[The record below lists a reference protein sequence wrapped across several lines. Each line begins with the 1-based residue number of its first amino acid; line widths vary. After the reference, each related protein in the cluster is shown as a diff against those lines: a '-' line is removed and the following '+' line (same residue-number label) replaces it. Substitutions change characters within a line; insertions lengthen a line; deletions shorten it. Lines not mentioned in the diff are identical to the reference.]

1 MVRGHPNDAVLC
13 WSETMEF
20 KTVIFYQDKLWSDN
34 DREFITR
41 WCVQLA
47 LAWTAACLSSVYL
60 SQAFPIQVRKRLLFS
75 TLSLFNLSRACLG
88 KIGVFP
94 QSYGSSKTALW
105 SQERPQ
111 PRSVPR
117 TAMIRTRSHSMS
129 FCRRQ
134 RRLGLKSRN
143 QLQIEVFSR
152 S

>member
-1 MVRGHPNDAVLC
+1 MATLMTLCCVGVKRWNLKQSYFTMTARPVRQRSRIHYTLVC
-13 WSETMEF
+13 S
-20 KTVIFYQDKLWSDN
+20 
-34 DREFITR
+34 TR
-41 WCVQLA
+41 SGMDG
-47 LAWTAACLSSVYL
+47 CLSSVYL

-111 PRSVPR
+111 HRSVPR

-143 QLQIEVFSR
+143 QLQIEAFSR